1 MTNPTAPEPSREARD
16 LAVQVCYAIFS
27 CAAGPGREWMVAD
40 RIALKRTLGGLP
52 TASGRFEQDF
62 GGLCAEAFQEHI
74 APVLDAALQSARDEA
89 YEKCLAAAAEQERC
103 ERGFKQLAHEAGD
116 MQRMSDF
123 EEGESVAKTIGD
135 AIRALKGRSA

>member
-1 MTNPTAPEPSREARD
+1 MTNPTAPEPSREAIE
-16 LAVQVCYAIFS
+16 LAAACPSPVHRGDCAVWDMRGVSGENVNHRFISKCTCDSAILKH
-27 CAAGPGREWMVAD
+27 A
-40 RIALKRTLGGLP
+40 IA
-52 TASGRFEQDF
+52 
-62 GGLCAEAFQEHI
+62 I
-74 APVLDAALQSARDEA
+74 DAALQSARDEA